1 MGRRAGY
8 KAVHKLRVHPPLLP
22 VRFGALLYSR
32 MLLHLVIDASQET
45 RGPLPAR
52 QMLPQLSSLSQ
63 QRGLQAS
70 SRCRS
75 CCILHHIQCFIIF
88 SHFQAERPV
97 QAAIATATIT
107 FTLMSLSAS
116 GLTSHTVAD
125 LRYCRSSMPQDK
137 ASDLGKTPAPSPQ
150 KAPYTFTV
158 IFELVVPFLRSTSKK
173 RRPYQTSSSERL
185 SQPTDIEEHIFAHCS
200 SGAASTSAENNFLDQ
215 FFLPRIQSQNKPT
228 FTCPSALCMLFCDS

>member
-22 VRFGALLYSR
+22 VRFGVLLYSR

-75 CCILHHIQCFIIF
+75 RCILHHIQCFIIF
-88 SHFQAERPV
+88 LHFQAKRPV

-107 FTLMSLSAS
+107 FTLIV
-116 GLTSHTVAD
+116 T
-125 LRYCRSSMPQDK
+125 Y
-137 ASDLGKTPAPSPQ
+137 
-150 KAPYTFTV
+150 
-158 IFELVVPFLRSTSKK
+158 
-173 RRPYQTSSSERL
+173 
-185 SQPTDIEEHIFAHCS
+185 
-200 SGAASTSAENNFLDQ
+200 AASLPNNSQAHRPRPAGSVLQVPQPLHFAPHSM
-215 FFLPRIQSQNKPT
+215 FFYH
-228 FTCPSALCMLFCDS
+228 LFCISRWSGQFRLRLRQRPVLSL